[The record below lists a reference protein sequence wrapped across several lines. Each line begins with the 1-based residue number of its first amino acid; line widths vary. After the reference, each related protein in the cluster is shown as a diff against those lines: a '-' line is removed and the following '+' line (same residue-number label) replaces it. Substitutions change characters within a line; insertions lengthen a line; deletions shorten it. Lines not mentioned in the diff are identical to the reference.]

1 MTTTESS
8 KARLEKRPVLCGLE
22 SRFQF
27 DQQRGF
33 DGEPVSQLALQSP
46 VGAGDFSSSDACSRV
61 SMLIAPPTVGPT
73 SRMGEVAETQLEQIG
88 IERVCELHDFAAPE
102 RWKYAEKSSLLPLEG

>member
-8 KARLEKRPVLCGLE
+8 KARLDKPAVLCGLE

-27 DQQRGF
+27 DQLRGL

-46 VGAGDFSSSDACSRV
+46 VVAGDFSTSDNCSRV
-61 SMLIAPPTVGPT
+61 NMLIAPPPSGQLLEWVRSP
-73 SRMGEVAETQLEQIG
+73 ETQLEQIG
-88 IERVCELHDFAAPE
+88 IERVCDRRPCLKPSYGGA
-102 RWKYAEKSSLLPLEG
+102 